1 MFSRMKIGVRLA
13 LGFGVVC
20 ALLVG
25 IITLAIT
32 RLSEQNDNTDE
43 LINDRYPK
51 VMVVHLTSVQ
61 RRGGG
66 YPWEVD
72 LPRGTGG
79 LPDSSVVKC
88 GEIYTLRKTQLE
100 ELCGTLP
107 NARIRDIDRALA
119 MGLGVQAD

>member
-1 MFSRMKIGVRLA
+1 MRRGEVWWGSPG
-13 LGFGVVC
+13 
-20 ALLVG
+20 LVG
-25 IITLAIT
+25 VT
-32 RLSEQNDNTDE
+32 RKRRPFLVVSHDALNA
-43 LINDRYPK
+43 NDRYPK

-119 MGLGVQAD
+119 VGLGLQAD